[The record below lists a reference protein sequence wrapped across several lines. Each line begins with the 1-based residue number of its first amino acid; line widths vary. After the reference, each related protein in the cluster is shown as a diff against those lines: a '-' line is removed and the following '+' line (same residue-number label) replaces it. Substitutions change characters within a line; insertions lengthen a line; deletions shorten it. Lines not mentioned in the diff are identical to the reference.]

1 MSNIISQEKE
11 NMMEELFNLLQHAE
25 ISPDHLLPNTG
36 VTLEL
41 ERMLSPMFIKS
52 TDYGTRSSTV
62 LLMTDKD
69 IQYVERTYL
78 RDGIKNQEYKILL

>member
-1 MSNIISQEKE
+1 MV
-11 NMMEELFNLLQHAE
+11 EELFNLLQNAE
-25 ISPDHLLPNTG
+25 ISPDHLLPDTG
-36 VTLEL
+36 VPLEW

-52 TDYGTRSSTV
+52 KDYGTRSSTV

-78 RDGIKNQEYKILL
+78 KDGIKNQEYKILF